1 MSIDGIGR
9 TAATATDHRDIR
21 TQFAALCFRK
31 KAGEVE
37 VLLITSRETQRW
49 VVPKGWPM
57 PGRSPVEAAETEAW
71 EEAGVRG
78 RMGQRSLGLYTYT
91 KVLDRQVGLPCVVA
105 LFPLQVR
112 EVAKTFPER
121 RQRRRKW
128 FPLKKAAT
136 KVDEPELAA
145 LIAAFDPVTQFP

>member
-1 MSIDGIGR
+1 MSVDRIGQISQADGE
-9 TAATATDHRDIR
+9 HRDIR
-21 TQFAALCFRK
+21 TQFGALCFRK
-31 KAGEVE
+31 KAGEIE

-57 PGRSPVEAAETEAW
+57 PGMSPVETAETEAW

-91 KVLDRQVGLPCVVA
+91 KVLDRQVGLPCIVA

-112 EVAKTFPER
+112 DLAKTFPER

-145 LIAAFDPVTQFP
+145 LIAAFDPASQMS